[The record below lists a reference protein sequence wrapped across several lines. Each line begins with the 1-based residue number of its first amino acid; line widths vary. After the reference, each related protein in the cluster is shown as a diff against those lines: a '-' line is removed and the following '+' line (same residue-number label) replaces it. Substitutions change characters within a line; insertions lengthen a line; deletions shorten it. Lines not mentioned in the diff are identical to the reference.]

1 MKFEIHYHIEFLM
14 RSDRD
19 WVKSSPIP
27 PVNRHGHITVDE
39 DAVRSE
45 ADAVGWLNEIHE
57 NDTAG
62 KLVSLDGIDAANV
75 MMKSLVVDK
84 VVPI

>member
-1 MKFEIHYHIEFLM
+1 MKYKIHYHIEFLM

-27 PVNRHGHITVDE
+27 PVKRYGQITVYE
-39 DAVRSE
+39 EAVRSE
-45 ADAVGWLNEIHE
+45 ADAVVWLNEIFE
-57 NDTAG
+57 NETAG

-75 MMKSLVVDK
+75 MLTSLIVDK
-84 VVPI
+84 IVPD

>member
-1 MKFEIHYHIEFLM
+1 MKYEIHYHIEFLM

-27 PVNRHGHITVDE
+27 PVIRYGHITVDE
-39 DAVRSE
+39 EAVRSE
-45 ADAVGWLNEIHE
+45 ADAVAWLHEIYENE
-57 NDTAG
+57 TAG

-75 MMKSLVVDK
+75 MMKSLIVDK
-84 VVPI
+84 IVPD